1 MGGVA
6 GHMDHLYDNRSLTF
20 EKMKEILKAAADAE
34 LSTEEKVDGQN
45 LFLSYSI
52 PEGKAKG
59 ARNKGNLI
67 AGGLDAAGLANKFAG
82 RGALTKAFTGG
93 FEAFEKAVEAL
104 SDEEKNKVFG
114 PDANIWYNAEI
125 MDPGTENDSNDPG
138 SVNVIKYD
146 NKTLKIHGVGHFRFD
161 KETGDRFPIPDGS
174 LEIIDNSLERMQ
186 NQLSDNKYNIARK
199 AIIQLQRLEDE
210 EVLKK
215 SINSI
220 NREMSENQLSD
231 SSNMTDYLYSRLFNG
246 LDTEL
251 PDDTKDEIVKYL
263 LKLPGNIGLRALK
276 KGLNPNDLQDL
287 NSVIGNKKS
296 LLQQAIEPLE
306 IIIHD
311 FAVELLK
318 GLDSVFIANTDKEVI
333 RLRDQLGEAVREL
346 TAMGEE
352 NPAAMEVMQRH
363 LNKIKDFS
371 QISTPVEAVVF
382 DYDGHTYKF
391 SGNFAPL
398 NQILGMF
405 KYSGR
410 APSSSKNEN
419 VSRSKNILTE
429 DEKNIKREKAKQF
442 VLSLPKFAPN
452 EAWGDPE
459 SMDRQ
464 QIQKIFDTVGGGATI
479 QEKLQFLNDS
489 IENPKGGIRSPRRII
504 STLILLE
511 SIRAVIES
519 FGEAPAGFVFEGF
532 MAGLLRGKQV
542 AGRTEKGNLPIQD
555 LIAFSE
561 LGGGKSVP
569 VSLKLLKGLA
579 PGVTSGKIT
588 DIEGSYTNL
597 VDSLEEFG
605 LMVYIVGRKDGE
617 KIVLEKFT
625 FTRDNF
631 IDALI
636 TGGKGGLVKEAD
648 LFLLPEKS
656 RQESLDIIRGTK
668 DWDTQYE
675 LLQQTAGYDP
685 KERARK
691 LSDKEKEDKIAIT
704 DEVPDG
710 EDIEA
715 DTTPAANRK
724 EYQYSVTE
732 CRKMWDD
739 LQLLNES
746 LLLESSQR
754 QWSISPSQ
762 LKKIAP
768 MVDYEKLGHLPYNS
782 DKIIDVAEQ
791 YMDFL
796 SDNLQRVFDATAK
809 LGESINDYFTYRKRS
824 DAISAGQTAIGQSKV
839 VADEMTQQ
847 ISTDSSDPGQRNES
861 VQPLVEEEGKSLVGK
876 TVKLPRGLFA
886 ANKGKVLSFDGESYK
901 IEVTDKRD
909 RTSVVTVGRAAIK
922 EEKMADLNAK
932 QAGKRIALFPGKFK
946 PPHKGHYEF
955 VNQIAKRSDVDN
967 VMVLISPVDK
977 PEVSAEQSLEI
988 WSKFLS
994 SSDASPKIT
1003 VDIADYRSPVTTV
1016 YEFLA
1021 DPVKSRP
1028 QDTILLIKSSKDE
1041 GDTRFQNAKSY
1052 AEKHNP
1058 GVSIEEI
1065 EEDPITSSEGVTY
1078 SAEHMRDFIK
1088 DNKKDEFLSYMPDI
1102 VDGEQVWRIFKPTD
1116 QIDSE
1121 IDAAIEEMS
1130 SQAGGAV
1137 QGGGNGFA
1145 TGAPLGSPGYAPASF
1160 PQKRR
1165 RKSNKPKVNRPKRQ
1179 RRR

>member
-6 GHMDHLYDNRSLTF
+6 GHMDHLYDNPTLSF
-20 EKMKEILKAAADAE
+20 GKMKEILKLAANAE
-34 LSTEEKVDGQN
+34 LEFEEKVDGQN
-45 LFLSYSI
+45 LFLSYSLEDDDFI
-52 PEGKAKG
+52 YVPEDEMENKVSRRTPQSTKGRARG
-59 ARNKGNLI
+59 ARNKGNLK
-67 AGGLDAAGLANKFAG
+67 AGGLDAEGLATKFAG
-82 RGALTKAFTGG
+82 RGGLTQAFTGG
-93 FEAFEKAVEAL
+93 FAAFEKAVEAL
-104 SDEEKNKVFG
+104 SSEEKIKAFG
-114 PDANIWYNAEI
+114 RDADIWYNAEI
-125 MDPGTENDSNDPG
+125 MDPGTDGDSNDPG

-146 NKTLKIHGVGHFRFD
+146 HKTLKIHGVGHFLWDSEKAEKR
-161 KETGDRFPIPDGS
+161 PIPEGS
-174 LEIIDNSLERMQ
+174 LEIIDNNLEKMQ
-186 NQLSDNKYNIARK
+186 QQLSDSPFNLARK
-199 AIIQLQRLEDE
+199 AIIQLQKLEDE
-210 EVLKK
+210 EIIKS
-215 SINSI
+215 SINKI
-220 NREMSENQLSD
+220 NREMSQNGLSD
-231 SSNMTDYLYSRLFNG
+231 DSTMTDYLYSRLYHG

-251 PDDTKDEIVKYL
+251 PDNMKDEIVKYL

-276 KGLNPNDLQDL
+276 KGLVPQDLQDL
-287 NSVIGNKKS
+287 NQVINSRKS

-318 GLDSVFIANTDKEVI
+318 GLDSVFIADTDKEVI
-333 RLRDQLGEAVREL
+333 RLRDELGTAVREL
-346 TAMGEE
+346 TAMGSE

-371 QISTPVEAVVF
+371 QITTPVEAVVF

-405 KYSGR
+405 KFGGR
-410 APSSSKNEN
+410 TSPVVAKES

-442 VLSLPKFAPN
+442 VLSLPKFVPT
-452 EAWGDPE
+452 EAWGDPK
-459 SMDRQ
+459 SMERQ

-479 QEKLQFLNDS
+479 QEKLKFLNDS
-489 IENPKGGIRSPRRII
+489 INNPKGGIRSPRRII

-511 SIRAVIES
+511 SVKAVIES

-532 MAGLLRGKQV
+532 MAGLLRGEQV

-561 LGGGKSVP
+561 LKGGKAVP

-579 PGVTSGKIT
+579 PGKKGKIT

-597 VDSLEEFG
+597 IDSLEEFG

-617 KIVLEKFT
+617 QIVLEKFT

-648 LFLLPEKS
+648 LFLLPGMDRK
-656 RQESLDIIRGTK
+656 QSLNKIRSAK
-668 DWDTQYE
+668 NWDVQYE
-675 LLQQTAGYDP
+675 LLQLTAGYDP

-691 LSDKEKEDKIAIT
+691 LSNKEEEEKITIT

-710 EDIEA
+710 EDIQPDAE
-715 DTTPAANRK
+715 PANRK
-724 EYQYSVTE
+724 EYQYSVSE

-746 LLLESSQR
+746 LLVESSQR

-762 LKKIAP
+762 LKAIAP
-768 MVDYEKLGHLPYNS
+768 MVDYEALGSLPYSS
-782 DKIIDVAEQ
+782 DRIISVAEQ
-791 YMDFL
+791 YMEYL
-796 SDNLQRVFDATAK
+796 SDNLQKVFDATAR
-809 LGESINDYFTYRKRS
+809 LAENVNNYFTYRKRS
-824 DAISAGQTAIGQSKV
+824 DAIGAGQQAIDQSKV
-839 VADEMTQQ
+839 IADEMSQQ
-847 ISTDSSDPGQRNES
+847 ISDSEAPGQRNES
-861 VQPLVEEEGKSLVGK
+861 VQSL
-876 TVKLPRGLFA
+876 T
-886 ANKGKVLSFDGESYK
+886 
-901 IEVTDKRD
+901 
-909 RTSVVTVGRAAIK
+909 
-922 EEKMADLNAK
+922 EEK
-932 QAGKRIALFPGKFK
+932 GKRIALFPGKFK

-955 VNQIAKRSDVDN
+955 VNQVAKRSDVDN

-988 WSKFLS
+988 WSKLLS
-994 SSDASPKIT
+994 SSDASPNIS
-1003 VDIADYRSPVTTV
+1003 VEIADYRSPVTTV

-1052 AEKHNP
+1052 AERHNP
-1058 GVSIEEI
+1058 GVSVEEI
-1065 EEDPITSSEGVTY
+1065 EEDPITSSEGITY
-1078 SAEHMRDFIK
+1078 SAEHMRDFIT
-1088 DNKKDEFLSYMPDI
+1088 DNKKEEFLSYMPDV
-1102 VDGEQVWRIFKPTD
+1102 VDGEEVWRIFKPTD

-1121 IDAAIEEMS
+1121 INAAIEEMS
-1130 SQAGGAV
+1130 AQAGGAV

-1165 RKSNKPKVNRPKRQ
+1165 KKSNKPKVNRPKRQ